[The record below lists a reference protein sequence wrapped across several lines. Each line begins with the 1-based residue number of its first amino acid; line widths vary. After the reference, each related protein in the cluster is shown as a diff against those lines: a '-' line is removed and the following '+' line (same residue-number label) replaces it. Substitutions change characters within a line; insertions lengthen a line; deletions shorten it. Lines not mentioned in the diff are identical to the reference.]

1 MPQSKG
7 CEKPAGSGK
16 PQGHPIGRPIGS
28 LGKQLKPRKA
38 VSSSIREDR
47 EDFEKLLN
55 GVVPKTDVKDLPDIS
70 VDDMPEEM
78 ISKED
83 IIDEAKVKLAYMNS
97 SDSVKRYLMRELS
110 ISDKDAAKIITALKK
125 ELAKEFNDYIKG
137 YSKENI
143 MAVRYMLKGALK
155 RGDLRNSTDIIK
167 ALDYM
172 TTKYVENTGAGTNEI
187 EIAL

>member
-16 PQGHPIGRPIGS
+16 PQGHPVGRPIGS
-28 LGKQLKPRKA
+28 LGKQLKPRKS

-55 GVVPKTDVKDLPDIS
+55 GIPVKDIPEIKI
-70 VDDMPEEM
+70 DDTEDTPEI

-97 SDSVKRYLMRELS
+97 SDSVKRYLMRELG
-110 ISDKDAAKIITALKK
+110 IGDKDAGKMITALKK

-172 TTKYVENTGAGTNEI
+172 TTKYVENTGVGTNEI

>member
-16 PQGHPIGRPIGS
+16 PQGHPVGRPMGA
-28 LGKQLKPRKA
+28 LGKELKPRKTRA
-38 VSSSIREDR
+38 ASVTEDSK
-47 EDFEKLLN
+47 DFEALLT
-55 GVVPKTDVKDLPDIS
+55 GGAKPLFEIPGI
-70 VDDMPEEM
+70 VDNPPEEF
-78 ISKED
+78 ITEED
-83 IIDEAKVKLAYMNS
+83 ILEEAKIRLAYMNS
-97 SDSVKRYLMRELS
+97 DDSVKRYVMRELS
-110 ISDKDAAKIITALKK
+110 IDEKEAVKKIAALRKDLN
-125 ELAKEFNDYIKG
+125 KEFNDYIKG

-172 TTKYVENTGAGTNEI
+172 TTKYVENTGVDKNEI
-187 EIAL
+187 EVVL

>member
-16 PQGHPIGRPIGS
+16 PQGHPVGRPIGS
-28 LGKQLKPRKA
+28 LGKQVKPRKA
-38 VSSSIREDR
+38 VTSSIKEDR

-55 GVVPKTDVKDLPDIS
+55 GAVPLVDLPVSIDEPSDEIVTKDDI
-70 VDDMPEEM
+70 VE
-78 ISKED
+78 
-83 IIDEAKVKLAYMNS
+83 EAKVKLAYMS
-97 SDSVKRYLMRELS
+97 SPDSVKRYLVRELS
-110 ISDKDAAKIITALKK
+110 ISEKDAAKIVTTLKK
-125 ELAKEFNDYIKG
+125 ELAKEFNDYIKS

-143 MAVRYMLKGALK
+143 LAVKYMLKGALK

-172 TTKYVENTGAGTNEI
+172 TTKYVENTGVGTNEI

>member
-16 PQGHPIGRPIGS
+16 PQGHPVGRPIGS
-28 LGKQLKPRKA
+28 LGKQMKPRKA

-55 GVVPKTDVKDLPDIS
+55 GIPVKDLPEIKIDDTEDTPELLSKDDI
-70 VDDMPEEM
+70 VE
-78 ISKED
+78 
-83 IIDEAKVKLAYMNS
+83 EAKVRLAYMNS

-110 ISDKDAAKIITALKK
+110 VSDKDAGKIITALKK

-172 TTKYVENTGAGTNEI
+172 TTKYVENTGVGTNEI

>member
-16 PQGHPIGRPIGS
+16 PQGHPVGRPIGA
-28 LGKQLKPRKA
+28 LGKEIKPRKSQA
-38 VSSSIREDR
+38 ARVTEDS
-47 EDFEKLLN
+47 
-55 GVVPKTDVKDLPDIS
+55 KDLEVLITGGAKPLFDIPGI
-70 VDDMPEEM
+70 VDNPSGDFVTE
-78 ISKED
+78 ED
-83 IIDEAKVKLAYMNS
+83 ILEDAKVKLAFMNS
-97 SDSVKRYLMRELS
+97 DDSVKRYVMRELS
-110 ISDKDAAKIITALKK
+110 IDEKEAVKKIAALRKDLS
-125 ELAKEFNDYIKG
+125 KEFNDYIKG

-172 TTKYVENTGAGTNEI
+172 TTKYVENTGVDKNEI
-187 EIAL
+187 EVEFD